1 MPILFVT
8 STRIG
13 DAILSTGLLRELL
26 DRYPGEEIVIACGAP
41 AAKVFENVPRLSRV
55 HVMTKR
61 RGGGHW
67 LDLWRAMVGQ
77 RWRAVVDLR
86 RSLLRFVLVA
96 DHRYGQPRPKAG
108 EHRVETIS
116 RTLGL
121 PPQAPKLWAGPIEEE
136 RAATLLGGRANLLAV
151 APGANWDRKMWPA
164 DRFAELC
171 RRLTGK
177 DGPVEGAAV
186 LLVGAANE
194 REAIR
199 PVIEAMPADRVV
211 DALGLDIL
219 STYAALAR
227 CRLFVG
233 NDSAM
238 MHLAAATG
246 RPTAGLFGPT
256 RDDLYGPWGPNGLAL
271 RTPESFAELMEQV
284 DRPDSVGSL
293 LESLSVDAVEAAI
306 RRRWTAAELAAP
318 TAAPG
323 IS

>member
-13 DAILSTGLLRELL
+13 DAILSTGLLHELL
-26 DRYPGEEIVIACGAP
+26 NRYPGEEVVIACGAP

-55 HVMTKR
+55 HIIAKR

-67 LDLWRAMVGQ
+67 FDLWRATVGQ

-86 RSLLRFVLVA
+86 RSLLRFVLFA
-96 DHRYGQPRPKAG
+96 EQRYGQPQPAAG

-121 PPQAPKLWAGPIEEE
+121 PPQAPKLWIGPIQEE
-136 RAATLLGGRANLLAV
+136 RAASMLGGRANLLAV

-177 DGPVEGAAV
+177 DGPVEGATILV
-186 LLVGAANE
+186 VGAANE

-199 PVIEAMPADRVV
+199 PVIEAMPADRVI

-246 RPTAGLFGPT
+246 RPTIGLFGPT

-271 RTPESFAELMEQV
+271 RTPESFAKLMTLV
-284 DRPDSVGSL
+284 DQPGSVGSM
-293 LESLSVDAVEAAI
+293 LESLTVDAVEAAI
-306 RRRWTAAELAAP
+306 RRRWTPAALAAP

>member
-26 DRYPGEEIVIACGAP
+26 DRYPDEEIEIACGAP
-41 AAKVFENVPRLSRV
+41 AAKVFENVPRLSRI

-67 LDLWRAMVGQ
+67 LDLWRATVGR

-96 DHRYGQPRPKAG
+96 DQRYVQPRPAAG
-108 EHRVETIS
+108 EHRVETIG

-121 PPQAPKLWAGPIEEE
+121 PPQPPTLWTGPLQQA
-136 RAATLLGGRANLLAV
+136 RAATVIGGHSTLLAI

-171 RRLTGK
+171 RRLTGR
-177 DGPVEGAAV
+177 DGPLKGGAV

-194 REAIR
+194 RDTIG
-199 PVIEAMPADRVV
+199 PVIEAMPENRVV

-219 STYAALAR
+219 STYTALER

-246 RPTAGLFGPT
+246 RPTVGLFGPT

-271 RTPESFAELMEQV
+271 RTPKSFAELTAQAGQ
-284 DRPDSVGSL
+284 PGSVGSL
-293 LESLSVDAVEAAI
+293 LETLSVDTVEQAI
-306 RRRWTAAELAAP
+306 RQRWTPTELTAP
-318 TAAPG
+318 MAPSE
-323 IS
+323 IA